1 MQTNSSSVVHSDG
14 SSLHWRWIATA
25 SFIVIL
31 DGCST
36 ATTYTAI
43 PVILSPQR
51 NVFTHSTI
59 VKTFSGFTF
68 KFTILKNS
76 SLSSLCVLWL
86 PTHAHLS
93 ADADQ
98 PFQTNKHTLDWVTR
112 CAVAWNGNYKR
123 QIKYDTCPLC
133 YIWKES
139 VVLMSRVLLA

>member
-14 SSLHWRWIATA
+14 SSSAIDDGLLQRP
-25 SFIVIL
+25 SVVIL

-68 KFTILKNS
+68 KLTILKNS
-76 SLSSLCVLWL
+76 SLSSLCVL
-86 PTHAHLS
+86 
-93 ADADQ
+93 
-98 PFQTNKHTLDWVTR
+98 
-112 CAVAWNGNYKR
+112 
-123 QIKYDTCPLC
+123 
-133 YIWKES
+133 
-139 VVLMSRVLLA
+139 